1 VLRGGISRTLAAAIA
16 LPFLLGALG
25 LLVMWRRR
33 RAVAEEREQ
42 LTTRDARDELVAFGE
57 EIRALDLDVD
67 MPGVSQAAR
76 DEYERALGL
85 YDHANQLL
93 ADDPSDVELNE
104 ARRALEEGHVRLA
117 AARAALAPPATP
129 PAAPPAN

>member
-1 VLRGGISRTLAAAIA
+1 
-16 LPFLLGALG
+16 
-25 LLVMWRRR
+25 
-33 RAVAEEREQ
+33 
-42 LTTRDARDELVAFGE
+42 
-57 EIRALDLDVD
+57 

-85 YDHANQLL
+85 YDYANQLL

-104 ARRALEEGHVRLA
+104 ARRALEEGRVRLA